1 MFVFINEKGTSSPHT
16 VDKYILNLV
25 DYDMDE
31 RHHLKGPFVKLHS
44 LIIAETTTK
53 EHSGINHF

>member
-1 MFVFINEKGTSSPHT
+1 MNSSHT
-16 VDKYILNLV
+16 VDNIILNLV

-31 RHHLKGPFVKLHS
+31 RHHLKGPFGKLHS